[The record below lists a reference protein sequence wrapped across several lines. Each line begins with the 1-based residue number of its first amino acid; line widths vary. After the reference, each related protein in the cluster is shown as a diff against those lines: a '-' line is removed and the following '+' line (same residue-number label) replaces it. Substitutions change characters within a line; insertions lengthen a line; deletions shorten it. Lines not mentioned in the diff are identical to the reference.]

1 MMKIMLL
8 LKVACYH
15 VYAVKSHDLFSLD
28 LTLLSLVPEFRNL
41 TFESPQIRL
50 IVNRSSSVLDIRS
63 FDPLFWFKAIG
74 L

>member
-1 MMKIMLL
+1 MNC
-8 LKVACYH
+8 ARSPH
-15 VYAVKSHDLFSLD
+15 FSLD

-63 FDPLFWFKAIG
+63 FDALFWFM
-74 L
+74 

>member
-1 MMKIMLL
+1 MVKIMLF
-8 LKVACYH
+8 LKVAGCHLY
-15 VYAVKSHDLFSLD
+15 VVKSHYLFSLD

-63 FDPLFWFKAIG
+63 FDPLFWFKAIVF
-74 L
+74 

>member
-1 MMKIMLL
+1 MNC
-8 LKVACYH
+8 ARSPH
-15 VYAVKSHDLFSLD
+15 FSLD

-63 FDPLFWFKAIG
+63 FDASFLVYVVNFSGFEKSV
-74 L
+74 